1 MNFTYV
7 ALVLALFA
15 AALAEADQNTAR
27 DDLAMAER
35 TLKVDNIHDG
45 HVVEVVG
52 TQNEFVFTYCR
63 KGSTALSQH
72 TVVSTDEP
80 DAKFAS
86 AKVVKDMVIDRDSE
100 QCRQA
105 N

>member
-7 ALVLALFA
+7 ALILSLFA
-15 AALAEADQNTAR
+15 AALAEADQNTAK

-45 HVVEVVG
+45 HVIEVVD
-52 TQNEFVFTYCR
+52 THNQFVFTYCR
-63 KGSTALSQH
+63 KGSSALSQH

-80 DAKFAS
+80 DATFAT
-86 AKVVKDMVIDRDSE
+86 AKVTKDMVIEPDSA
-100 QCRQA
+100 QCKVT